1 MNTKSFWTKK
11 AYKETA
17 DLSEGIADTDILY
30 MTRVQQERFTDIME
44 YEKVKNCYSLTAGML
59 ENARKNMKILHPLP
73 RINEIAQ
80 DVDDTPHAYYFK
92 QAENGVYVRMAI
104 IAYLL
109 GYK

>member
-1 MNTKSFWTKK
+1 
-11 AYKETA
+11 
-17 DLSEGIADTDILY
+17 
-30 MTRVQQERFTDIME
+30 MTRVQQERFTDPME
-44 YEKVKNCYSLTAGML
+44 YEKVKNTYNLTASML
-59 ENARKNMKILHPLP
+59 GQAKPNMKILHPLP
-73 RINEIAQ
+73 RVTEIAQ